1 MIATYLTMQRAILG
15 RLSPRLFVRLAGR
28 FAGIVGE
35 KAAGSLDTIL
45 KSMGAKRRCTWTFLS
60 ALLIGAARC
69 QNRRCI
75 KQPWLG
81 QHFTSYIV
89 GRKTASQQSADR

>member
-69 QNRRCI
+69 HQTAVAGPALYFLQRGSEDCI
-75 KQPWLG
+75 AA
-81 QHFTSYIV
+81 IC
-89 GRKTASQQSADR
+89 